1 MKRLSL
7 ALVYALLITGIS
19 IGYALQSVMAA
30 NESSAAERMASAYMR
45 QASRPQDVDPDER
58 RS

>member
-7 ALVYALLITGIS
+7 ALVYALLITVIS
-19 IGYALQSVMAA
+19 IGYALQSVTAA
-30 NESSAAERMASAYMR
+30 HNHVALQRLTSTYL
-45 QASRPQDVDPDER
+45 QQPLQPQQTVVSNP

>member
-30 NESSAAERMASAYMR
+30 NESSAAERMASADMR
-45 QASRPQDVDPDER
+45 QASRPQDAEVSNP

>member
-30 NESSAAERMASAYMR
+30 HESTAAERLTSTYR
-45 QASRPQDVDPDER
+45 QQASRPQDTLVSNP

>member
-30 NESSAAERMASAYMR
+30 HESTAAERMASAYMR
-45 QASRPQDVDPDER
+45 QASRPQDAEVSNP